1 MKLTDEQLQGW
12 VDTTRGG
19 TGGVVGT
26 TCEDFHAM
34 AAELLAARSELAA
47 QKETREY
54 LKCAGAGVRRL
65 RDELAAARTWCEV
78 LQKAGMSAEE
88 SRDFALDE
96 RDALKLDNA
105 RLAAD
110 LAQTV
115 EKLGEAREV
124 ADNLMAY
131 VNDSYGGWESHASS
145 RPQEAGR
152 DGVLCD
158 ITPMIEELQSKLAER
173 G

>member
-1 MKLTDEQLQGW
+1 MPGYDGMAPAT
-12 VDTTRGG
+12 
-19 TGGVVGT
+19 GT
-26 TCEDFHAM
+26 TEAQPVTIIVDADGNPIQPGDYMLVFKSDYDRM

-105 RLAAD
+105 RLTAD

-115 EKLGEAREV
+115 ERLGEAREV
-124 ADNLMAY
+124 VDEILTKVSHTTGRLHVSQDLYFKVKRLACTIAE
-131 VNDSYGGWESHASS
+131 GG
-145 RPQEAGR
+145 
-152 DGVLCD
+152 
-158 ITPMIEELQSKLAER
+158 
-173 G
+173 